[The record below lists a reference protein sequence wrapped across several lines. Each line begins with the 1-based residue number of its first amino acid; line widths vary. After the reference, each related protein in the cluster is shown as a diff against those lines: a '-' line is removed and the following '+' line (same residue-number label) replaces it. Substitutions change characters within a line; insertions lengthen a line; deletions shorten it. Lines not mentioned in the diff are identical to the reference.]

1 MIPMARLA
9 LNVDDVLQQ
18 ELEQIALDRN
28 VTLAELAIGVLE
40 DFTAEVLNKPT
51 TQIVARNADG
61 SVLHV
66 HNSWAPERIAERQKK
81 QDQAI
86 LAGRGMIITGNV
98 PQGA

>member
-1 MIPMARLA
+1 MAKLIFD
-9 LNVDDVLQQ
+9 VDDVLQQ

-28 VTLAELAIGVLE
+28 VTLAELVVGTLE
-40 DFTAEVLNKPT
+40 DLAGEVLGKPT

-86 LAGRGMIITGNV
+86 LAGRDMIITGRV